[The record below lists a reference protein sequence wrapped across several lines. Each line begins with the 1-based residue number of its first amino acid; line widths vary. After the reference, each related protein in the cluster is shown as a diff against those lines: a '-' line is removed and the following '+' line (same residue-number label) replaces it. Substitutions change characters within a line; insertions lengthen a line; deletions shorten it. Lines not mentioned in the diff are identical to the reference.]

1 MSAQPEIPPVVVI
14 EPTTSG
20 ENTVAVA
27 TPVDQSAKA
36 VAHRTYDHCIIA
48 LLRDPRP
55 VPPFLSNVTRPSVAS
70 SGARPS

>member
-27 TPVDQSAKA
+27 MPVDQSATA
-36 VAHRTYDHCIIA
+36 VER
-48 LLRDPRP
+48 LLAIRP
-55 VPPFLSNVTRPSVAS
+55 TRVPFLLSLAM
-70 SGARPS
+70 

>member
-36 VAHRTYDHCIIA
+36 VKR
-48 LLRDPRP
+48 LLVIRP
-55 VPPFLSNVTRPSVAS
+55 NVRKN
-70 SGARPS
+70 SGGESK